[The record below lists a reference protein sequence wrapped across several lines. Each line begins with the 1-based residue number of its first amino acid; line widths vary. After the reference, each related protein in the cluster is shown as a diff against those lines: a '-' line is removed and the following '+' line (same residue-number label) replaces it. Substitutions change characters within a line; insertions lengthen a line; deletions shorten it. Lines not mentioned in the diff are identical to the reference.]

1 MKNKFLGT
9 LFIAIL
15 LVGILISVI
24 FTMKKNEPE
33 YKQGDVNVVFSSE
46 DTGAVTLPTGDFNQ
60 SSIEVTAEVFEES
73 SEEEH
78 SEVVEEITVVRNP
91 DLVIDFEAFDEVI
104 IELFKLSRDNLSVLE
119 TAPLTESYFNTLV
132 EKKNI
137 IPTVSKGSE
146 LSIYKLGLSENG
158 DTFMVMFSTQT
169 SNYYITGTI
178 VDGQIDS
185 IDYKEL
191 K

>member
-9 LFIAIL
+9 LFIVAL
-15 LVGILISVI
+15 LISVLISVI
-24 FTMKKNEPE
+24 FTMKKNEPD

-46 DTGAVTLPTGDFNQ
+46 DTGEVTLPTGDFNQ
-60 SSIEVTAEVFEES
+60 SSIEVTTEVFEES

-119 TAPLTESYFNTLV
+119 TAPLTESYFNTLI

-146 LSIYKLGLSENG
+146 LNIYKLGVSENE